1 MENCFTHGRA
11 FICMPKAAREQ
22 NDLLVQ
28 LAACSLELLIAFQL
42 LSGQIGQYAS
52 AIDHMKSVQADALI
66 CR

>member
-1 MENCFTHGRA
+1 M
-11 FICMPKAAREQ
+11 CMPKAAREQ
-22 NDLLVQ
+22 GDLLVQ
-28 LAACSLELLIAFQL
+28 LAACSLELLIAFQI